1 VPSSTVVWSSPRRPA
16 IGDTQTQ
23 ARALRVLLEQ
33 LDDLARER
41 SQLVLRAQRLAD
53 ADDISIR
60 IVREAAGFERWTEV
74 QPSMFEGTL
83 DQELAKYDK
92 FRRDIEENAARQSEL
107 LENVKESVLSA
118 DGYHLRLCPNV
129 FIVQTRMDAFIS
141 SRKEDP
147 SVKEREHALQSL
159 DLSYHKYKEIVRHL
173 DEGIQVRFL
182 TGLCF
187 RRILERLFQ
196 QFYNDLTAMLIQF
209 KESCVEWMIGRR
221 SELK

>member
-1 VPSSTVVWSSPRRPA
+1 MLRKASFRPV
-16 IGDTQTQ
+16 D
-23 ARALRVLLEQ
+23 
-33 LDDLARER
+33 
-41 SQLVLRAQRLAD
+41 
-53 ADDISIR
+53 
-60 IVREAAGFERWTEV
+60 
-74 QPSMFEGTL
+74 
-83 DQELAKYDK
+83 
-92 FRRDIEENAARQSEL
+92 
-107 LENVKESVLSA
+107 
-118 DGYHLRLCPNV
+118 HLRLCPNV

-182 TGLCF
+182 TGLYF
-187 RRILERLFQ
+187 RRIFERLFQ